1 MVNTHVF
8 HLLILRPCVFVAF
21 DKHELKVLCF
31 SRGIVHELVKRC
43 GGRLGRVRK
52 MSILKAEDEGM
63 RNKMVSK
70 NDSSLNKMI
79 IH

>member
-8 HLLILRPCVFVAF
+8 HLLILWPCVFVAF
-21 DKHELKVLCF
+21 YKHELKVLCF
-31 SRGIVHELVKRC
+31 SSGIVHELVKRC
-43 GGRLGRVRK
+43 GGGLGRVRK